1 MAEARGL
8 MHESVG
14 EGGERRLVVWKPSR
28 SRRQALGIAG
38 WVGGMHTLNR
48 QRMGNGIHCHQIC
61 LLTAQPAWRLP
72 AGP

>member
-14 EGGERRLVVWKPSR
+14 EGGERRLMVWKPSR

-38 WVGGMHTLNR
+38 WVDGMHTLNR
-48 QRMGNGIHCHQIC
+48 QHLCNGTHCHQIC
-61 LLTAQPAWRLP
+61 TLTAQPTRRLP